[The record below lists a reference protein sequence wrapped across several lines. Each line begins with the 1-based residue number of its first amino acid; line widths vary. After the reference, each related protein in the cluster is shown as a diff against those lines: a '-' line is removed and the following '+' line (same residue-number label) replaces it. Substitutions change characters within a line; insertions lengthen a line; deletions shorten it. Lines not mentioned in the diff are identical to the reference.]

1 MHMIKVNGFDFPWE
15 EGLTV
20 TKLLKKK
27 GYTFSVNLIVVRIN
41 DETIS
46 EEEFDTTLI
55 NDGDEVQALHIFG
68 GG

>member
-1 MHMIKVNGFDFPWE
+1 MIKVNGYDFPWE

-20 TKLLKKK
+20 TRLLEKK
-27 GYTFSVNLIVVRIN
+27 GYTFHVNLIVVKIN
-41 DETIS
+41 NIIIL
-46 EEEFDTTLI
+46 EEKFDTTLI

>member
-1 MHMIKVNGFDFPWE
+1 MIKVNGFDFPWE

-20 TKLLKKK
+20 TKLLEKK
-27 GYTFSVNLIVVRIN
+27 GYTFNANLIVVRIN
-41 DETIS
+41 NETIS
-46 EEEFDTTLI
+46 EEEYDTTLI

>member
-1 MHMIKVNGFDFPWE
+1 MIKVNGYDFPWE
-15 EGLTV
+15 EGLTI
-20 TKLLKKK
+20 TRLLEKK
-27 GYTFSVNLIVVRIN
+27 GYTFHVNLIVVKIN
-41 DETIS
+41 NTIIS

>member
-1 MHMIKVNGFDFPWE
+1 MIKVNGYDFPWE
-15 EGLTV
+15 EGLTI
-20 TKLLKKK
+20 TRLLEKK
-27 GYTFSVNLIVVRIN
+27 GYTFHVNLIVVKIN
-41 DETIS
+41 NAVIS